1 MSFAISFVIPGKPV
15 PKGRPRSSRQH
26 DASGAEFVRTYTPKR
41 TARYE
46 REVRLFARAAFG
58 STPPLAEAVH
68 IDLVVY
74 LPIAKSWTKAK
85 QRAAREGK
93 LYPITKPDLD
103 NIEKA
108 VTDGCNGIVYE
119 DDAQIVEVVKA
130 KRYSDNPHVWVR
142 ICSMDYCEGEQ

>member
-1 MSFAISFVIPGKPV
+1 MSLAISFVIPGAPV

-26 DASGAEFVRTYTPKR
+26 DADGGEFVRTYTPKR
-41 TARYE
+41 TRNYE

-58 STPPLAEAVH
+58 TTPPLTEAVH
-68 IDLVVY
+68 IDLVAY
-74 LPIAKSWTKAK
+74 LPIAKSWPKGK
-85 QRAAREGK
+85 QRAARSGT
-93 LYPITKPDLD
+93 LYPIKKPDLD

-119 DDAQIVEVVKA
+119 DDAQIVEVYKA

-142 ICSMDYCEGEQ
+142 ICTLDYDEGEQ